1 MFYNFFS
8 LFPHSYV
15 KNFYCFCLF
24 YLILHFENHIFIS
37 FQFHLEQDEGNNVLM
52 KKLFNVLMTFLRI
65 GQSETVLGHVF
76 ASLRSFMHKFPSVLF
91 HGSAN
96 VCGVLCYE
104 VSLHLHEQMNFLFL
118 ILHYSFL
125 HRVPSVLFH
134 DSDNVCEVLFYSLF
148 FPS

>member
-1 MFYNFFS
+1 
-8 LFPHSYV
+8 
-15 KNFYCFCLF
+15 
-24 YLILHFENHIFIS
+24 
-37 FQFHLEQDEGNNVLM
+37 M

-104 VSLHLHEQMNFLFL
+104 VSLHLHERMNFLFL
-118 ILHYSFL
+118 ILHYSFCLISRLWQCMRGLVLQFILSFVILL
-125 HRVPSVLFH
+125 HKG
-134 DSDNVCEVLFYSLF
+134 NISLITLITNGWKLVQQIF
-148 FPS
+148 IRLNTLKSF